1 MEQKTEDR
9 RRITEDRGQKTD
21 GGEQVPEVGMG
32 TAECGRRNRVDGR
45 QNFVQLCLVTR
56 GENNMDSLKREETA
70 ETGRKI
76 GYRRGKIY
84 FSAQWERQVFFI
96 LTMVM
101 LLLGLLGKAGLY

>member
-1 MEQKTEDR
+1 
-9 RRITEDRGQKTD
+9 
-21 GGEQVPEVGMG
+21 
-32 TAECGRRNRVDGR
+32 
-45 QNFVQLCLVTR
+45 
-56 GENNMDSLKREETA
+56 MDSLKREETG